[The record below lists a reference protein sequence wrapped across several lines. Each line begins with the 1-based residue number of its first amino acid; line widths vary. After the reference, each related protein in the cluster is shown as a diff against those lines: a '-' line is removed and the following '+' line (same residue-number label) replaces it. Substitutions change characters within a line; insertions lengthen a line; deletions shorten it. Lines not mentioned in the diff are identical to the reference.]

1 MKIRIL
7 LLVIYIEYKLSASYA
22 QDGEENKCNERLSKL
37 FISFTVNNISLQ
49 NPRKLLMELR
59 DSVGHS
65 LKATPWRYESGGAV
79 WRPHKDVPR
88 MVAMES
94 LEASFSLPAVVFLPA
109 LSGQCQPIKVLVT
122 YEGCYCQHSQ
132 VQEGWTNRGGRCKGW
147 GAWRELMC
155 RSPFLAISV
164 DRDQWSASHM
174 KHFITREKPAVH
186 CVGSWAGPRGILVWR
201 KT

>member
-65 LKATPWRYESGGAV
+65 LKATP
-79 WRPHKDVPR
+79 
-88 MVAMES
+88 
-94 LEASFSLPAVVFLPA
+94 
-109 LSGQCQPIKVLVT
+109 
-122 YEGCYCQHSQ
+122 
-132 VQEGWTNRGGRCKGW
+132 
-147 GAWRELMC
+147 
-155 RSPFLAISV
+155 
-164 DRDQWSASHM
+164 
-174 KHFITREKPAVH
+174 
-186 CVGSWAGPRGILVWR
+186 
-201 KT
+201 